1 MIINGYFTLYDL
13 ESDDGWSELYNLNDI
28 LNTDVSNIES
38 ILNVYRTLGM
48 HVLIISYLT
57 LKVILAMAKINI
69 YIRMTTINLIR
80 YYGN

>member
-38 ILNVYRTLGM
+38 ILNVYVRDACFNNILFNFE
-48 HVLIISYLT
+48 SY
-57 LKVILAMAKINI
+57 IG
-69 YIRMTTINLIR
+69 
-80 YYGN
+80 YGQN